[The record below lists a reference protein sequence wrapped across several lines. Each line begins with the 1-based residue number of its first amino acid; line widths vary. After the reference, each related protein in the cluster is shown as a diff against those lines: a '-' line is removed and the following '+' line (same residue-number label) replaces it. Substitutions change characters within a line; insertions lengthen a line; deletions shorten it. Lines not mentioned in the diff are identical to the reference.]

1 MSTDSRGLACGPSEA
16 RAESQPP
23 DAAFHILALSGG
35 GFRGLYTARI
45 LADLEQHVGEPLARR
60 FDLLAGTSIG
70 GILALAL
77 AMEIP
82 VSKMVRLF
90 ETHGEEIFRPRF
102 ALFGILRAPYSQ
114 EKLRHLL
121 EADDLFG
128 ERRLEAAKH
137 RVLVPAINYSSGR
150 PVVFKT
156 QHHTSFF
163 HDKQHRLVDIA
174 LATSAAPGY
183 FPRHVFNNNQ
193 YVDGGLF
200 ANAPGL
206 LAVHEA
212 LCFLA
217 KSQESIRMVAI
228 GTMSSR
234 FTVDPSGNRDGGTID
249 WGGWNPTVMPKRLFG
264 LAISAQESLTHF
276 QLQHRLIPDQ
286 YFHIDEEL
294 TDERARAVALDKAD
308 SAAREVLLGAAA
320 ESSKT
325 WLGNPAFRALLEHRA
340 LQPFFNSTSFTG
352 VVPKC

>member
-1 MSTDSRGLACGPSEA
+1 MSTDS
-16 RAESQPP
+16 P
-23 DAAFHILALSGG
+23 DATLGHSAGGSRSPAADTPFHILALSGG

-82 VSKMVRLF
+82 AAKMVHLF
-90 ETHGEEIFRPRF
+90 EAHGEEIFRRRF
-102 ALFGILRAPYSQ
+102 ALFGILRSSYSQ
-114 EKLRHLL
+114 DKLRELL
-121 EADDLFG
+121 QAEDLFG
-128 ERRLEAAKH
+128 QQRLEAARH
-137 RVLVPAINYSSGR
+137 RVLVPSINYSSGR

-156 QHHTSFF
+156 AHHVDFF
-163 HDKQHRLVDIA
+163 RDKQHRLVDIA

-183 FPRHVFNNNQ
+183 FPRHVFDNNQ

-212 LCFLA
+212 LCFLGQSREA
-217 KSQESIRMVAI
+217 LRLVAI
-228 GTMSSR
+228 GTMSSK
-234 FTVDPSGNRDGGTID
+234 FTVDPSGNRKGGTFD

-264 LAISAQESLTHF
+264 LAISAQESLTDF
-276 QLQHRLIPDQ
+276 QLRHRLHSGH
-286 YFHIDEEL
+286 YFHIDEDL

-308 SAAREVLLGAAA
+308 AAAREVLLGAAA

-325 WLGNPAFRALLEHRA
+325 WLGKSEFRAMLQHRA
-340 LQPFFNSTSFTG
+340 HRPTLSFT
-352 VVPKC
+352 PAPQE

>member
-1 MSTDSRGLACGPSEA
+1 VSTDSPEEA
-16 RAESQPP
+16 SGHNAGGSPTS
-23 DAAFHILALSGG
+23 AADTPFHILALSGG

-45 LADLEQHVGEPLARR
+45 LAELEQHVGEPLARR

-82 VSKMVRLF
+82 TVRMVHLF
-90 ETHGEEIFRPRF
+90 ESHGEEIFRRRF
-102 ALFGILRAPYSQ
+102 ALFGILRASYSQ
-114 EKLRHLL
+114 DKLRELL

-128 ERRLEAAKH
+128 QQRLEAARH
-137 RVLVPAINYSSGR
+137 RVLVPSINYSSGR

-156 QHHTSFF
+156 PHHVDFF
-163 HDKQHRLVDIA
+163 RDKQHRLVDIA

-183 FPRHVFNNNQ
+183 FPRHVFDNNQ

-212 LCFLA
+212 LCFLGQSREA
-217 KSQESIRMVAI
+217 LRLVAI
-228 GTMSSR
+228 GTMSSK
-234 FTVDPSGNRDGGTID
+234 FTVDPSGNRQGGTFD

-264 LAISAQESLTHF
+264 LAISAQESLTDF
-276 QLQHRLIPDQ
+276 QLRHRLHSGH
-286 YFHIDEEL
+286 YFHIDEDL

-308 SAAREVLLGAAA
+308 AAAREVLLGAAA

-325 WLGNPAFRALLEHRA
+325 WLGKPEFRAVLQHRA
-340 LQPFFNSTSFTG
+340 HRPTFLFEPAPQE
-352 VVPKC
+352 

>member
-1 MSTDSRGLACGPSEA
+1 MSTDSPEVTPGHSAGGSRSPAA
-16 RAESQPP
+16 DPP
-23 DAAFHILALSGG
+23 FHILALSGG

-82 VSKMVRLF
+82 AAKMVHLF
-90 ETHGEEIFRPRF
+90 ESHGEEIFRRRF
-102 ALFGILRAPYSQ
+102 ALFGILRASYSQ
-114 EKLRHLL
+114 DKLRELL

-128 ERRLEAAKH
+128 QQRLEAARH
-137 RVLVPAINYSSGR
+137 RVLVPSINYSSGR

-156 QHHTSFF
+156 PHHVDFF
-163 HDKQHRLVDIA
+163 RDQQHRLVDIA

-183 FPRHVFNNNQ
+183 FPRHVFDNNQ

-212 LCFLA
+212 LCFLGQSREA
-217 KSQESIRMVAI
+217 LRLVAI
-228 GTMSSR
+228 GTMSSK
-234 FTVDPSGNRDGGTID
+234 FTVDPSGNREGGTFD

-264 LAISAQESLTHF
+264 LAISAQESLTDF
-276 QLQHRLIPDQ
+276 QLRHRLHPGH
-286 YFHIDEEL
+286 YFHIDEDL

-308 SAAREVLLGAAA
+308 AAAREVLLGAAA

-325 WLGNPAFRALLEHRA
+325 WLGKPEFRAVLQHRA
-340 LQPFFNSTSFTG
+340 HRPTFSFT
-352 VVPKC
+352 PAPQE